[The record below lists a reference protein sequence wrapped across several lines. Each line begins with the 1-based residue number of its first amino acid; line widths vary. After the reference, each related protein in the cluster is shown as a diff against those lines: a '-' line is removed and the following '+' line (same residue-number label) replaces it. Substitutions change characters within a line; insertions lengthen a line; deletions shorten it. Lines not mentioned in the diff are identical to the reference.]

1 MSQPIKVYL
10 HPPSPTTNLI
20 CTLPSVKSLFPESME
35 EDESTT
41 TFKGEQSPP
50 RPSIQQLPS
59 IRVTEDADSHL
70 DTNHRRLSFSNKL
83 DAIEPQLDSLSIST
97 SPYQQ
102 SPIMSFSSPSSTTSS
117 LVGSPLISPISDG
130 PFLLPPPDANTLRRC
145 RSVSNS
151 SVASSPTQS
160 PYTSFSFRSLS
171 EPPTLNLPPPSAED
185 DDDEED
191 DEGSKGEK
199 KKSRM
204 EECHPVFGPK
214 RKRGRPPNASR
225 PEIQADS
232 NFTFVKPTVW
242 DVKQQK
248 QTSFSQ
254 QESQSTSHQIT
265 HASNTPHFAESIILS
280 EGINTFTAT
289 NMDMALNIPK
299 KKRGR
304 KPKKQLAGNSCFVW
318 RDLTAPRGANKK
330 QVSSKSKKSDTNITH
345 RNTTMNSH
353 CSQFNSLEDNM
364 SIDSNKQ

>member
-10 HPPSPTTNLI
+10 HPPSPTTSLI
-20 CTLPSVKSLFPESME
+20 CTLPSVKSLFPEPMD
-35 EDESTT
+35 EDESATNV
-41 TFKGEQSPP
+41 KGEHMSP
-50 RPSIQQLPS
+50 IQQQQQLPS
-59 IRVTEDADSHL
+59 IRVTEDTDSPL

-83 DAIEPQLDSLSIST
+83 DTIEPQLDSLSIST

-102 SPIMSFSSPSSTTSS
+102 SPIMTFSSPSSTTSS
-117 LVGSPLISPISDG
+117 IVGSPLISPISDG
-130 PFLLPPPDANTLRRC
+130 PFLLPPPDHNTLRRC

-160 PYTSFSFRSLS
+160 PYASFSFRSLS
-171 EPPTLNLPPPSAED
+171 EPPTLNLPPSSSSSCTED
-185 DDDEED
+185 ENDIVLDEDNEN
-191 DEGSKGEK
+191 K
-199 KKSRM
+199 KKKKKNRV
-204 EECHPVFGPK
+204 EECHPIFGPK

-225 PEIQADS
+225 PEMQADS

-242 DVKQQK
+242 DVKQQNH
-248 QTSFSQ
+248 
-254 QESQSTSHQIT
+254 QEEPHSIS
-265 HASNTPHFAESIILS
+265 HASNTPHFAESTVLS

-330 QVSSKSKKSDTNITH
+330 THLSKSKKQE
-345 RNTTMNSH
+345 NS
-353 CSQFNSLEDNM
+353 S
-364 SIDSNKQ
+364 